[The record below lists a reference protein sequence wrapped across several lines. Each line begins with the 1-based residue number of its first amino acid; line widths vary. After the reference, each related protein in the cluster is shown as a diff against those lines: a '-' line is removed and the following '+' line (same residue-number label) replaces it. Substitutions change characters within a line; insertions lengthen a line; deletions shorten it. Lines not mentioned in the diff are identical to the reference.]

1 MPEETKDRSGRLIVS
16 EEKRKKSSKTAV
28 VQEGDVVRL
37 DSAFCPRGDNL
48 MIEGAPTF
56 DGYPGICLEV
66 SDGERDG
73 LVTLSPIHGDH
84 RKTGMEYAD
93 GTVLT
98 LRCPVCHV
106 EMDPIAPCSCHPG
119 GMFVALYTTP
129 RRSVRN
135 FVGVC
140 RVWGC
145 YRSFTKEAGKILSEY
160 RVGGEE

>member
-1 MPEETKDRSGRLIVS
+1 MADERDKTGRLVVADPD
-16 EEKRKKSSKTAV
+16 RKPSGKTAV
-28 VQEGDVVRL
+28 VQEGEVIRL

-56 DGYPGICLEV
+56 DDHPGICLEV
-66 SDGERDG
+66 TDGARDG

-84 RKTGMEYAD
+84 RKVGIEFEP

-106 EMDPIAPCSCHPG
+106 ELDPIAACSCHEK

-129 RRSVRN
+129 KRSVSN

-140 RVWGC
+140 RIWGC
-145 YRSFTKEAGKILSEY
+145 LRSFTKEAGKIVSEY
-160 RVGGEE
+160 RVEAK